1 MAETWWHK
9 THNNENKGQSHYEA
23 LIEHFRKKDL
33 TLFQQKF
40 TRFLT
45 CLVPEK
51 MWRTLQSE
59 KTKTNNNPPLTAMQ
73 LSSLVPQFLIL
84 QNSPK
89 YPFLPYIFSA
99 TIQRNRKERKKGI
112 KNVKV
117 GSVEFLRLECK
128 NNFVRTESLGAKT
141 FHSQVPQ
148 IFLATKQNKNQ
159 SNPGKHTEII
169 KWNSKFLN
177 LSISLTLCCNYCLN
191 LTL

>member
-9 THNNENKGQSHYEA
+9 THNNENKCQSHYEA

-89 YPFLPYIFSA
+89 YPFLPCIFSA

-112 KNVKV
+112 KKCEGWKRRVSQAWMQKQLCTNRKPGSKNVSQP
-117 GSVEFLRLECK
+117 GSTNFLS
-128 NNFVRTESLGAKT
+128 N
-141 FHSQVPQ
+141 Q
-148 IFLATKQNKNQ
+148 TKQ
-159 SNPGKHTEII
+159 E
-169 KWNSKFLN
+169 SK
-177 LSISLTLCCNYCLN
+177 
-191 LTL
+191 